1 MIDLSESQTQYVIF
15 EAIGYL
21 ASLFVAIS
29 LFMTSILKLRWYL
42 LIGNVLFVVYGFL
55 IDSYP
60 VVLLNLFNG
69 GVNTYFIFQAYRL
82 GGRYAILPAQPNSPM
97 LQRFIEVYI
106 NDIKKFFPFFE
117 NLNED
122 HIILMMVKGT
132 AVIGFTAFQKINN
145 DEAEV
150 VIDYV
155 APTHRNMKPGK
166 LIFHDEDIFNMLD
179 VNMIKAYAYHPAHA
193 RYLKKLGFI
202 VQDKELKLFVFK
214 KVTYEFHRR
223 T

>member
-1 MIDLSESQTQYVIF
+1 MIDLSESQTQFFIYEV
-15 EAIGYL
+15 IGYL

-42 LIGNVLFVVYGFL
+42 LLGNVLFVVYGFL

-106 NDIKKFFPFFE
+106 NDIKKFFPYFE
-117 NLNED
+117 ALENE
-122 HIILMMVKGT
+122 HIIFLIAKGT
-132 AVIGFTAFQKINN
+132 AVIGLTAFQKL
-145 DEAEV
+145 EGGKAEV

-179 VNMIKAYAYHPAHA
+179 VHTILARYYHPSHA
-193 RYLKKLGFI
+193 RYLKKLGFSL
-202 VQDKELKLFVFK
+202 VDKDQQLFVLK
-214 KVTYEFHRR
+214 KE
-223 T
+223 